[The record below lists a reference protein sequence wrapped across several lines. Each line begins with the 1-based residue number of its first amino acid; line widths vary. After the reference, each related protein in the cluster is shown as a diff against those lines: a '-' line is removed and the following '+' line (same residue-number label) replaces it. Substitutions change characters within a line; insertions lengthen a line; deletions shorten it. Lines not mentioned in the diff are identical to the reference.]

1 MKKRNF
7 FALLALGLSGSF
19 LGAAE
24 TPKNDKPAAD
34 PAYGNMGYH
43 LMTEDELLLELNDD
57 GIKLYNSL
65 DAEGKA
71 LAREVAS
78 ARCNGTNKCSG
89 LNACAGPNNSCAG
102 QGKCQGQSK
111 CAFSDKNLVVKLVAE
126 KMAKKRAK
134 LQ

>member
-1 MKKRNF
+1 MKKINF
-7 FALLALGLSGSF
+7 LALLALGFSGTF

-24 TPKNDKPAAD
+24 EVKKDKAAD
-34 PAYGNMGYH
+34 PSYGNMGYH
-43 LMTEDELLLELNDD
+43 LMTEDELLLELNDE
-57 GIKLYNSL
+57 GTKLYNSL

-89 LNACAGPNNSCAG
+89 LNACAGPNNACAG
-102 QGKCQGQSK
+102 KGKCQGQTK
-111 CAFSDKNLVVKLVAE
+111 CAFSDKNLAVKVVVE
-126 KMAKKRAK
+126 KMAKKRAN